1 MNIDEMNKDNVMMDE
16 TNNEPIEEVVE
27 LVDDAT
33 PVDETAEAETSA
45 LAEADTDTNEDGAS
59 VDAQPST
66 NQPAQE
72 ARASRR
78 RRRVSDAELD
88 YMGDSFQLSS
98 VATNI
103 QNEIANIEEIVA
115 NNERVSRT
123 GRGEYR
129 YMLAMMTGNDEI
141 REDGDHNKLL
151 STHVYAIEVFQ
162 HKDAPDTYGSTKL
175 VFEGNDFTAYS
186 GIVKSEDESDSDVL
200 RRQRSYTNH
209 APGSIFQC
217 VPVKIVRKENGQ
229 VDHVICSRAF
239 AMERMQDRFFFG
251 DHPLAHEGGVAYAY
265 VMAADDYGVRVECM
279 GIETR
284 INRGQLTSRQ
294 LITSANN
301 FYKPGMKLNV
311 VIRRLV
317 VNKEERTIE
326 DIQLSGVQY
335 EIQQGLVRNVKD
347 FDLAAKPHE
356 LAQVVTVTQNFYVV
370 RLTASGIIGLIAHDN
385 IRDNQTLA
393 VNDNVWME
401 IVRVD
406 EKSNRVLGNGI
417 KIG

>member
-16 TNNEPIEEVVE
+16 TNNGPIEEVVE

-186 GIVKSEDESDSDVL
+186 GIVRAK
-200 RRQRSYTNH
+200 T
-209 APGSIFQC
+209 
-217 VPVKIVRKENGQ
+217 K
-229 VDHVICSRAF
+229 VILTCFVVSAAIPTTLPEASSSAF
-239 AMERMQDRFFFG
+239 
-251 DHPLAHEGGVAYAY
+251 L
-265 VMAADDYGVRVECM
+265 
-279 GIETR
+279 
-284 INRGQLTSRQ
+284 
-294 LITSANN
+294 
-301 FYKPGMKLNV
+301 
-311 VIRRLV
+311 
-317 VNKEERTIE
+317 
-326 DIQLSGVQY
+326 
-335 EIQQGLVRNVKD
+335 
-347 FDLAAKPHE
+347 
-356 LAQVVTVTQNFYVV
+356 
-370 RLTASGIIGLIAHDN
+370 
-385 IRDNQTLA
+385 
-393 VNDNVWME
+393 
-401 IVRVD
+401 
-406 EKSNRVLGNGI
+406 
-417 KIG
+417 

>member
-265 VMAADDYGVRVECM
+265 GVRVECM

-294 LITSANN
+294 LITSAKN

>member
-1 MNIDEMNKDNVMMDE
+1 MAKKKDS
-16 TNNEPIEEVVE
+16 
-27 LVDDAT
+27 LVD
-33 PVDETAEAETSA
+33 
-45 LAEADTDTNEDGAS
+45 
-59 VDAQPST
+59 
-66 NQPAQE
+66 
-72 ARASRR
+72 
-78 RRRVSDAELD
+78 
-88 YMGDSFQLSS
+88 
-98 VATNI
+98 
-103 QNEIANIEEIVA
+103 
-115 NNERVSRT
+115 
-123 GRGEYR
+123 
-129 YMLAMMTGNDEI
+129 
-141 REDGDHNKLL
+141 
-151 STHVYAIEVFQ
+151 
-162 HKDAPDTYGSTKL
+162 
-175 VFEGNDFTAYS
+175 
-186 GIVKSEDESDSDVL
+186 
-200 RRQRSYTNH
+200 
-209 APGSIFQC
+209 
-217 VPVKIVRKENGQ
+217 
-229 VDHVICSRAF
+229 
-239 AMERMQDRFFFG
+239 
-251 DHPLAHEGGVAYAY
+251 
-265 VMAADDYGVRVECM
+265 VECM

-294 LITSANN
+294 LITSAKN